1 MKNLEKD
8 EVHKIYLPDVIGK
21 GYGKFWN
28 FKGRYRVVKGSR
40 ASKKST
46 TIALNIICRMMEYP
60 LANTLVVRKT
70 ASTLK
75 DSCFAQLR
83 WAIERLGVSAFW
95 KSRVSPL
102 ELEYLPTGQRI
113 IFRGLD
119 DPLKITSLTVPYGHL
134 CWSWLEESF
143 EISEEDFDFINE
155 SLRGEMPEGYFIQCT
170 LSLNPWSSSCW
181 IKGRF
186 FDTPNKNVL
195 AITTTYLQNEWLS
208 DKDKEAFEDMKKT
221 EPQRYLVAGLGQW
234 GIPTGQ
240 FFTEWDEK
248 KHLVK
253 PFEIPSD
260 WRKFRTADW
269 GMAKPYAVLW
279 FAVDFDGNL
288 WCYRE
293 LYGWGGKPNV
303 GTGETAMQLGQRI
316 VAVEKRDEKV
326 EAGYL
331 DSACWSRNGV
341 TGETIA
347 EAINKELVKAGLAL
361 FSKSSKGRIEGANA
375 FKQRLIGN
383 KNSKGEF
390 VPAIRFFTNCI
401 HTARTIPMLGH
412 DPHNAET
419 YDTNGED
426 HVCDAIIYSCLSRPF
441 APMRAKPPKK
451 PDAYR
456 REEKPSA
463 WTF

>member
-1 MKNLEKD
+1 MGNE
-8 EVHKIYLPDVIGK
+8 EIQQIYLPDIVGK

-28 FKGRYRVVKGSR
+28 WKGRYRVVKGSR

-46 TIALNIICRMMEYP
+46 TIALNVICRMMEYP

-83 WAIERLGVSAFW
+83 WAINRLGVGAFW

-119 DPLKITSLTVPYGHL
+119 DPLKITSITVPHGHL
-134 CWSWLEESF
+134 CFLWCEEAF
-143 EISEEDFDFINE
+143 ELTEDDFDRLDE
-155 SLRGEMPEGYFIQCT
+155 SLRGELPEGYFIQCT

-186 FDTPNKNVL
+186 FDMPKKNVL
-195 AITTTYLQNEWLS
+195 AITTTYEQNEWLS
-208 DKDKEAFEDMKKT
+208 EEDKNLFEDMKKT
-221 EPQRYLVAGLGQW
+221 DYQRYLVAGLGQW
-234 GIPTGQ
+234 GVPTGQ
-240 FFTEWDEK
+240 FFREWNEK

-253 PFEIPSD
+253 PFEIPRE
-260 WRKFRTADW
+260 WKKFRAADW

-279 FAVDFDGNL
+279 FAIDYDGNL

-293 LYGWGGKPNV
+293 LYGYGGKPNV
-303 GTGETAMQLGQRI
+303 GTGETAAELGKRI

-326 EAGYL
+326 ESGYL
-331 DSACWSRNGV
+331 DSACWARNGV

-347 EAINKELVKAGLAL
+347 EAINKELFKAGLAL
-361 FSKSSKGRIEGANA
+361 FSKSSKGRVEGANS

-390 VPAIRFFTNCI
+390 VPAIRFFTTCI

-412 DPHNAET
+412 DTHNPET

-426 HVCDAIIYSCLSRPF
+426 HLADTIAYACMSRPF
-441 APMRAKPPKK
+441 SPIKAKPSKK
-451 PDAYR
+451 PDAYA
-456 REEKPSA
+456 REEIPSA
-463 WTF
+463 WTT